1 VTELDQFLRHARAE
15 RNLSDHTL
23 RAYGS
28 TLGGLASYCDTKAI
42 STVPLRTLRAY
53 LLQIC
58 RGRAPSTRARHIAAL
73 RAYSRW
79 AEAQGLMPR
88 GQGERLRPPKVSSR
102 LPSVISERAAEQ
114 LVDGTTTDPVCRALL
129 ELLYT
134 CGLRVSEACGLD
146 MRDVDEARKTLT
158 IRESKG
164 RKTRQL
170 PMSDAVI
177 RALAD
182 CTRDRSSGAILLGKR
197 GGRLG
202 VRSARRLVDTAGKA
216 AGLPGVHPH
225 ALRHSCATHLLDNGA
240 DVRSIQE
247 FLGHSS
253 LSTTQRYTHTSV
265 DTLRQVHRRS
275 HPHGRVKLEPD

>member
-1 VTELDQFLRHARAE
+1 MSELEQFLRHARSE
-15 RNLSDHTL
+15 RSLSEHTL
-23 RAYGS
+23 RAYSS

-42 STVPLRTLRAY
+42 STIPLSQLRSY
-53 LLQIC
+53 LLHVC
-58 RGRAPSTRARHIAAL
+58 RGKAASTRARHVAAL
-73 RAYSRW
+73 RAFSRW
-79 AEAQGLMPR
+79 AESQGLVSR
-88 GQGERLRPPKVSSR
+88 GQGERLRAPKVESR
-102 LPSVISERAAEQ
+102 LPRVISQRAAEQ
-114 LVDGTTTDPVCRALL
+114 LVDGVTSDPVCRALL

-146 MRDVDEARKTLT
+146 VGDVDEARRTLT
-158 IRESKG
+158 IRKAKG
-164 RKTRQL
+164 KKTRQL
-170 PMSDAVI
+170 PMSDAVLD
-177 RALAD
+177 AVSD
-182 CTRDRSSGAILLGKR
+182 CIRDRSSGALLLGKR

-202 VRSARRLVDTAGKA
+202 VRSARRLVDAAGKT